1 MITVKGL
8 SPLKK
13 RLLKV
18 DLAHTQIILL
28 DELQNSVEKI
38 KGNRNLVWKIVRLLS
53 KATAVTDL
61 TVDSFIAGLETLKS
75 MDVKLFDYTIKE
87 DGDNTILTVEVDD
100 VYFDLYKSMPMVGRF
115 LNVMLKGRKD
125 FIKKIEKSIREDYS
139 KDYKIRTEIVS

>member
-1 MITVKGL
+1 MISMKTMITVKGL

-38 KGNRNLVWKIVRLLS
+38 KGNRNLVWKIVRLLTR
-53 KATAVTDL
+53 ATTISNL
-61 TVDSFIAGLETLKS
+61 TVESFQAGLESLKG

-87 DGDNTILTVEVDD
+87 DGDNTILTVTVDD
-100 VYFDLYKSMPMVGRF
+100 VYFDLYK
-115 LNVMLKGRKD
+115 
-125 FIKKIEKSIREDYS
+125 Y
-139 KDYKIRTEIVS
+139 